1 MVYSFYTKQN
11 LVYTMKI
18 SNTKNCFEDDE
29 FYFMIF
35 TFFLKKRFY
44 SLKTILKGIFCNS
57 CNSNIK

>member
-35 TFFLKKRFY
+35 TFF
-44 SLKTILKGIFCNS
+44 SLKAFLFIKNNSKRNILQLL
-57 CNSNIK
+57 